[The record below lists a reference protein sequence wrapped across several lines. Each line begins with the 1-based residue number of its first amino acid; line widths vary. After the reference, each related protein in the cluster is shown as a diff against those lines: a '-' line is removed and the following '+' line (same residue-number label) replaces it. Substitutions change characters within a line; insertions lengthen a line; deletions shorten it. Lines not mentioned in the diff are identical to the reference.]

1 MISNLIASMNHPE
14 EIKAMMKLYLNG
26 QFQHTAT
33 PDQKTIKQISDRE
46 FSYQILNRVSR
57 SFAAVIHELPT
68 EVQDAVCAFYL
79 VLRGLDSV
87 EDDMSIEL
95 EKRNAMLRTFHV
107 DMMDKDS
114 DFTGIGDTDDYRL
127 LMKEFHKVAGFL
139 KKLDPKYQ
147 AVIIDICKRMGEGMA
162 EFSKREV
169 VTSQD
174 FDLYCHYVAG
184 LVGHGLSDLF
194 AASGME
200 NPRLSES
207 KDIANS
213 MGLFLQK
220 ANIIRDYHEDL
231 TAERMFWPSA
241 IWRKAA
247 LSIDEFNTRP
257 EAPESLAVLNEL
269 VTDAMRH
276 LPDCIAYLRLLK
288 NPAIFRFCAIP
299 QAMALATLIE
309 VYNNPKVFTQNVKIR
324 KGLAAKIMVEIKTI
338 EDMSEFI
345 QKQSETLQSKIS
357 LTDPSCGM
365 MVDYLHKAVVK
376 LAQSP
381 VVTLDT
387 EEEQEYRKVS

>member
-57 SFAAVIHELPT
+57 SFAAVIQELPT

-87 EDDMSIEL
+87 EDDMTIEL

-127 LMKEFHKVAGFL
+127 LMKEFHKVAGFVR
-139 KKLDPKYQ
+139 KLDPKYQ

-169 VTSQD
+169 VTNQD

-220 ANIIRDYHEDL
+220 TNIIRDYHEDL
-231 TAERMFWPSA
+231 EAERMFWPSKV
-241 IWRKAA
+241 WRKAA
-247 LSIDEFNTRP
+247 LNIEEFNERP
-257 EAPESLAVLNEL
+257 EEPASLAVLNEL

-381 VVTLDT
+381 VVTLET
-387 EEEQEYRKVS
+387 GNEPVYRKVS